1 MPHPAQFLTR
11 RQSLAGAAALVAV
24 PSILRAASDR
34 LDRLVIQAPRS
45 GPGILLAHA
54 EARGLLAPLADA
66 VDLSV
71 WTTPDDMRAGFVSGK
86 VPLTVMSSQ
95 GAASL
100 YNKGL
105 DMQIVSVLTDG
116 HCGLITRGIKDCSV
130 ADLRG
135 KTVAV
140 PSINGFTGHMFRLAL
155 RHYGIAESEMT
166 ILAAATKME
175 GAQLLL
181 AGRAEVALVP
191 EPVASAALMKGKAQ
205 GQDLYRGEQMRDVMG
220 KITGIEASLPQAS
233 LVARKGFVAS
243 YPDMIPA
250 LQKVLAEATL
260 SLNAD
265 PAAAAADAAP
275 FLERKA
281 KLLEMAIPYA
291 NLNAQP
297 AAAAR
302 PKLEALYTALLDA
315 DAGIIGGR
323 MPDAGLYGL

>member
-1 MPHPAQFLTR
+1 MTQASKTLTR
-11 RQSLAGAAALVAV
+11 RQTLAGAAALLAA
-24 PSILRAASDR
+24 PSFLRASSGG
-34 LDRLVIQAPRS
+34 LDRLVMQAPRS

-54 EARGLLAPLADA
+54 EARGLLAPLAKE

-86 VPLTVMSSQ
+86 VPLTVMASQ

-116 HCGLITRGIKDCSV
+116 HCGLIARGIKDCSV

-135 KTVAV
+135 RKVAV

-155 RHYGIAESEMT
+155 RYYGIAEDEVE

-233 LVARKGFVAS
+233 LVARKGFVDA
-243 YPDMIPA
+243 YPEVIPA
-250 LQKVLAEATL
+250 LQKALAEATV

-275 FLERKA
+275 FLERNA

-291 NLNAQP
+291 NLNAQS
-297 AAAAR
+297 AKEAR
-302 PKLEALYTALLDA
+302 HKLKALYMALLEADPK
-315 DAGIIGGR
+315 IIGGR

>member
-1 MPHPAQFLTR
+1 MSYSTVNLTR
-11 RQSLAGAAALVAV
+11 RTALAGAAALIAV
-24 PSILRAASDR
+24 PSVIRASNKG
-34 LDRLVIQAPRS
+34 LERLVLQAPRS

-54 EARGLLAPLADA
+54 EARGLLEPLADE

-105 DMQIVSVLTDG
+105 DLEIVSVLTDG
-116 HCGLITRGIKDCSV
+116 HCGLIARGIKGCSV

-135 KTVAV
+135 KKIAV

-155 RHYGIAESEMT
+155 RYYGIAEDELE

-220 KITGIEASLPQAS
+220 KITGTEPSLPQAS
-233 LVARKGFVAS
+233 LVARKGFAAA
-243 YPDMIPA
+243 YPDVLSA
-250 LQKVLAEATL
+250 LQAALAEATI

-281 KLLEMAIPYA
+281 ALLEMAIPYA
-291 NLNAQP
+291 NLNAQ
-297 AAAAR
+297 AAIEAR
-302 PKLEALYTALLDA
+302 PKLEALYTALLEA
-315 DAGIIGGR
+315 DAKIIGGR